1 VKKAEKFLVVLLLLS
16 GVVYGQKPARAS
28 CSEHDLAQKMR
39 QSDFVIVAKVKQ
51 VFTPPGDW
59 SGMLA
64 AMQLVEYEPTE
75 VLKGKLEKSSI
86 VTSHYVVAN
95 SAIADRDEE
104 RPQLL
109 PALFH
114 PGREVIVLLNSG
126 PGKFW
131 PEASGCKTQTNKLC
145 AMVSSDP
152 QHVELAR
159 VSKTEPD
166 PTYNVQDENCGVL
179 SADEWKE
186 TVIKLLTE

>member
-1 VKKAEKFLVVLLLLS
+1 MKRVGQLLAALLLLS
-16 GVVYGQKPARAS
+16 GVVCGQKPARVS
-28 CSEHDLAQKMR
+28 CSEHDLAKRMS

-51 VFTPPGDW
+51 VFTPPGYW

-75 VLKGKLEKSSI
+75 VLKGKLEKTPLVASN
-86 VTSHYVVAN
+86 YVVAN
-95 SAIADRDEE
+95 SATADTDEE

-114 PGREVIVLLNSG
+114 PGREVVVLLTSG

-131 PEASGCKTQTNKLC
+131 PEASGCKDRTNKLC
-145 AMVSSDP
+145 AMVSNDK
-152 QHVELAR
+152 QHVELAKA
-159 VSKTEPD
+159 SKAEPD

-179 SADEWKE
+179 SADKWKE
-186 TVIKLLTE
+186 TVISLLK